1 MVAIIAN
8 QRSTV
13 LASRILG
20 LDKGP
25 DHPLVL
31 SYGAQWCLAKDDVH
45 QEPPPSM
52 TNMTDTRSF
61 LTTEQAAGMLNVH
74 PHTIVRWIKSGK
86 LPSSKIGREYRIPK
100 DAIRAEVNRTAP
112 GGNRI
117 IGIANQK
124 GGVAKTTT
132 TLNLAAGLGR
142 REQRVLVVDLDPQGG
157 CATSLGLPTDSLDKT
172 VYSALMDEGTGL
184 ADVVIETGHGFD
196 LAPSN
201 IDLAGAEV
209 ELKQLLAAEQVLK
222 RKLETVV
229 TGYDFVLLDCPP
241 SLGMLTV
248 NALTAARELL
258 IPMAMEYLALRGL
271 DMLARTVARIRTITN
286 PELGYLGIL
295 ATKYDRRTLNSQEV
309 YQALRRASHQA
320 GIRLFDP
327 FITNSV
333 RFTESPSA
341 KRPLILAD
349 PEHEGSKAYA
359 AIVEQ
364 IINA

>member
-13 LASRILG
+13 LASRNLG
-20 LDKGP
+20 LDKRP

-31 SYGAQWCLAKDDVH
+31 SYGAQWCLAKDDVY
-45 QEPPPSM
+45 QEPLPSI

-117 IGIANQK
+117 IAIANQK

-157 CATSLGLPTDSLDKT
+157 CATSLGL
-172 VYSALMDEGTGL
+172 
-184 ADVVIETGHGFD
+184 
-196 LAPSN
+196 
-201 IDLAGAEV
+201 
-209 ELKQLLAAEQVLK
+209 
-222 RKLETVV
+222 
-229 TGYDFVLLDCPP
+229 CPP
-241 SLGMLTV
+241 
-248 NALTAARELL
+248 
-258 IPMAMEYLALRGL
+258 
-271 DMLARTVARIRTITN
+271 
-286 PELGYLGIL
+286 
-295 ATKYDRRTLNSQEV
+295 
-309 YQALRRASHQA
+309 
-320 GIRLFDP
+320 IRLTRP
-327 FITNSV
+327 FTA
-333 RFTESPSA
+333 P
-341 KRPLILAD
+341 
-349 PEHEGSKAYA
+349 
-359 AIVEQ
+359 
-364 IINA
+364 